1 MFLKQTQI
9 TTEHIRQSKTGRPHT
24 YSRKK
29 TILEFRCDNCRTEF
43 TRDKGSMDPK
53 RVNNNVYHVCSECD
67 AKKFAQSKGIESK
80 HIWDMP
86 VSSLK
91 TLGQL

>member
-1 MFLKQTQI
+1 MFLTQTQV
-9 TTEHIRQSKTGRPHT
+9 TTTHTRQSKHGQTHT

-29 TILEFRCDNCRTEF
+29 TILVFRCDNCRTEF

-53 RVNNNVYHVCSECD
+53 RVNNNFYHVCSSCD
-67 AKKFAQSKGIESK
+67 VKKFAQRKGLESK

>member
-1 MFLKQTQI
+1 MFLKQSQI
-9 TTEHIRQSKTGRPHT
+9 ITEHTRQSKNGHLHT

-29 TILEFRCDNCRTEF
+29 TILVFRCDNCRVEF

-53 RVNNNVYHVCSECD
+53 RVNNNVYHVCNNCN

>member
-1 MFLKQTQI
+1 MFLTQTQI
-9 TTEHIRQSKTGRPHT
+9 ITEHTRQSKTGRLHT
-24 YSRKK
+24 YSRKR
-29 TILEFRCDNCRTEF
+29 TILVFRCDSCGTEF

-53 RVNNNVYHVCSECD
+53 RVNNNVYHVCNNCD
-67 AKKFAQSKGIESK
+67 AKKFAQRKGIESK